1 MRAVMTATITSTT
14 DTHEESEMQ
23 EEMTGHKRMTM
34 GWGRFFAMIAVSII
48 VMFPLMYQLVYSVD
62 HATFSLTRLVSS
74 VVMGCVMA
82 VIMLAFMWK
91 MYEGQGAKLAVL
103 IGAIV
108 LGVGTLAINRQQ
120 TLIGDV
126 DFMKS
131 MIPHHS
137 IAINNARKADIRD
150 PRVRKLADGIIRA
163 QVKEIAEMKL
173 LVDDIEKNGKRG
185 NTTLPPTTAQ
195 LTEDMKPEIGEAVR

>member
-1 MRAVMTATITSTT
+1 MNSDRQSTHAMMRMS
-14 DTHEESEMQ
+14 
-23 EEMTGHKRMTM
+23 
-34 GWGRFFAMIAVSII
+34 WGRFFAMIATSTI
-48 VMFPLMYQLVYSVD
+48 VMFPLMYQLVYSAD

-82 VIMLAFMWK
+82 AVMLAFMWR
-91 MYEGQGAKLAVL
+91 MYAGPRTKLAIL

-108 LGVGTLAINRQQ
+108 LGVLILAINRQQ

-163 QVKEIAEMKL
+163 QVKEIAEMNL
-173 LVDDIEKNGKRG
+173 LVDDIENNGARG
-185 NTTLPPTTAQ
+185 SVTLPPRTAE
-195 LTEDMKPEIGEAVR
+195 LTPDMTPEIGEAVR

>member
-1 MRAVMTATITSTT
+1 METKSRTT
-14 DTHEESEMQ
+14 DMA
-23 EEMTGHKRMTM
+23 MKM
-34 GWGRFFAMIAVSII
+34 GWGRFFAMIATSTI
-48 VMFPLMYQLVYSVD
+48 VMFPLMYQLVFSAD
-62 HATFSLTRLVSS
+62 HVTFSLTRLVSS

-91 MYEGQGAKLAVL
+91 MYTGPGTKLAILV
-103 IGAIV
+103 GAIL
-108 LGVGTLAINRQQ
+108 LGVIILAVNRQQ

-137 IAINNARKADIRD
+137 IAINNARKATLRD
-150 PRVRKLADGIIRA
+150 PRVRKLTDAIIRA

-173 LVDDIEKNGKRG
+173 LVEDIDKNGARG
-185 NTTLPPTTAQ
+185 SAALPPSTAA
-195 LTEDMKPEIGEAVR
+195 LTQDMKSEIEQAVR

>member
-1 MRAVMTATITSTT
+1 
-14 DTHEESEMQ
+14 MQ
-23 EEMTGHKRMTM
+23 QDQQAMAQHGRMTM
-34 GWGRFFAMIAVSII
+34 SWGRFAAMIAVSTA

-62 HATFSLTRLVSS
+62 HATFSLTRLVSA

-82 VIMLAFMWK
+82 AIMLAFMWK
-91 MYEGQGAKLAVL
+91 MYAGQVTKLAVL
-103 IGAIV
+103 IGSIALGVIV
-108 LGVGTLAINRQQ
+108 LTVNRQQ

-163 QVKEIAEMKL
+163 QVKEIAEMKI
-173 LVDDIEKNGKRG
+173 LVADIEKNGKRG
-185 NTTLPPTTAQ
+185 STSLPPRTAQ
-195 LTEDMKPEIGEAVR
+195 LTPDMQPEIAEAVR

>member
-1 MRAVMTATITSTT
+1 MTAATTSSKAMSKREKTMN
-14 DTHEESEMQ
+14 HEQTADHQMV
-23 EEMTGHKRMTM
+23 KM
-34 GWGRFFAMIAVSII
+34 GWGRFFGMIAVSTV
-48 VMFPLMYQLVYSVD
+48 VMFPLMYQLVYSTD

-91 MYEGQGAKLAVL
+91 MYEGHAVKLSVL
-103 IGAIV
+103 MGSIIF
-108 LGVGTLAINRQQ
+108 GVGVLAINRQQ

-126 DFMKS
+126 NFMKS

-163 QVKEIAEMKL
+163 QVMEIAEMKL
-173 LVDDIEKNGKRG
+173 LIDDIEKNGARG
-185 NTTLPPTTAQ
+185 NTRLPPRTAE
-195 LTEDMKPEIGEAVR
+195 LTPDMKPEIEEAVQ

>member
-1 MRAVMTATITSTT
+1 MEAT
-14 DTHEESEMQ
+14 DRNTHSM
-23 EEMTGHKRMTM
+23 MKM
-34 GWGRFFAMIAVSII
+34 GWSRFFAMIATSTI
-48 VMFPLMYQLVYSVD
+48 VMFPLMYQLVYSAD

-91 MYEGQGAKLAVL
+91 MYAGLGTKLTVL
-103 IGAIV
+103 AGSIV
-108 LGVGTLAINRQQ
+108 LGVVILAINRQQ
-120 TLIGDV
+120 ALIGDI

-137 IAINNARKADIRD
+137 IAINNARKAGIRD
-150 PRVRKLADGIIRA
+150 PRVRRLADGIIRA

-173 LVDDIEKNGKRG
+173 LVDDIEKNGSRG
-185 NTTLPPTTAQ
+185 SVALPPRTAEQ
-195 LTEDMKPEIGEAVR
+195 TPDMKPEIEQAVQ

>member
-1 MRAVMTATITSTT
+1 MKKMS
-14 DTHEESEMQ
+14 
-23 EEMTGHKRMTM
+23 
-34 GWGRFFAMIAVSII
+34 WGRFFAMIATSTI
-48 VMFPLMYQLVYSVD
+48 VMFPLMYQLVYSAD

-82 VIMLAFMWK
+82 VIMLGFMWK
-91 MYEGQGAKLAVL
+91 MYAGPTTKLAVL
-103 IGAIV
+103 VVSIA
-108 LGVGTLAINRQQ
+108 LGVIIFAINRQQ

-150 PRVRKLADGIIRA
+150 PRVRRLADGIIRA

-173 LVDDIEKNGKRG
+173 LLDDLKRSG
-185 NTTLPPTTAQ
+185 ARGSVTLSPRSAE
-195 LTEDMKPEIGEAVR
+195 LTPDMKPEIDQAVQ

>member
-1 MRAVMTATITSTT
+1 MERETSGQKT
-14 DTHEESEMQ
+14 M
-23 EEMTGHKRMTM
+23 KM
-34 GWGRFFAMIAVSII
+34 GWSRFFAMIAVSTL
-48 VMFPLMYQLVYSVD
+48 VMFPLMYQLVYSAD

-82 VIMLAFMWK
+82 IIMLAFMWK
-91 MYEGQGAKLAVL
+91 MYEGQAIKLAVL
-103 IGAIV
+103 ISAIV
-108 LGVGTLAINRQQ
+108 VGVVTLAINRQQ
-120 TLIGDV
+120 MLIGDV

-163 QVKEIAEMKL
+163 QVMEIAEMKL
-173 LVDDIEKNGKRG
+173 LVADIEKNGTRG
-185 NTTLPPTTAQ
+185 TTSLPPRTAE
-195 LTEDMKPEIGEAVR
+195 LTQDMQPEIDAAVK

>member
-1 MRAVMTATITSTT
+1 MDSKSQSSPST
-14 DTHEESEMQ
+14 M
-23 EEMTGHKRMTM
+23 KM
-34 GWGRFFAMIAVSII
+34 GWGRFFAMIATSTI
-48 VMFPLMYQLVYSVD
+48 VMFPLMYQLVYSAD

-82 VIMLAFMWK
+82 VTMLAFMWK
-91 MYEGQGAKLAVL
+91 MYAGPSTKLAVL
-103 IGAIV
+103 VGSIALGAIV
-108 LGVGTLAINRQQ
+108 LAINRQQ

-137 IAINNARKADIRD
+137 IAINNARNANIRD

-173 LVDDIEKNGKRG
+173 LVDDINQNGG
-185 NTTLPPTTAQ
+185 QGSVTLPPRTAE
-195 LTEDMKPEIGEAVR
+195 LTPDMRPEIEQAVR

>member
-1 MRAVMTATITSTT
+1 MENMQSTNAQP
-14 DTHEESEMQ
+14 M
-23 EEMTGHKRMTM
+23 M
-34 GWGRFFAMIAVSII
+34 GWGRFFAMIAVSTVI
-48 VMFPLMYQLVYSVD
+48 MFPLMYQLVYVPE

-74 VVMGCVMA
+74 VVMGCVMS
-82 VIMLAFMWK
+82 VVMLAFMWR
-91 MYEGQGAKLAVL
+91 MYAGRAAKLVVL
-103 IGAIV
+103 VGSIV
-108 LGVGTLAINRQQ
+108 VGVGVLAINRQQ
-120 TLIGDV
+120 SLIGDV

-173 LVDDIEKNGKRG
+173 LVADIEKNGARG
-185 NTTLPPTTAQ
+185 TTPLPARTAER
-195 LTEDMKPEIGEAVR
+195 TPDMEPEIAAAVR

>member
-1 MRAVMTATITSTT
+1 MDRKSEST
-14 DTHEESEMQ
+14 DSM
-23 EEMTGHKRMTM
+23 MKM
-34 GWGRFFAMIAVSII
+34 GWSRFFAMVATSTI
-48 VMFPLMYQLVYSVD
+48 VMFPLMYQLVYSAD

-82 VIMLAFMWK
+82 VIMLTLMWK
-91 MYEGQGAKLAVL
+91 MYVGPKTKLAVL
-103 IGAIV
+103 LGSIV
-108 LGVGTLAINRQQ
+108 LGVVILAINRQQ
-120 TLIGDV
+120 MLIGDI

-163 QVKEIAEMKL
+163 QVKEIAEMTL
-173 LVDDIEKNGKRG
+173 LVDDIEKHSTRG
-185 NTTLPPTTAQ
+185 SVTLQPRTAD
-195 LTEDMKPEIGEAVR
+195 LTSDMKPEIEQAVR

>member
-1 MRAVMTATITSTT
+1 MEHAMS
-14 DTHEESEMQ
+14 
-23 EEMTGHKRMTM
+23 GHGAMKM
-34 GWGRFFAMIAVSII
+34 GWGRFFAMIAVSTL
-48 VMFPLMYQLVYSVD
+48 VMFPLMYQLVYSAD
-62 HATFSLTRLVSS
+62 HATFSLTWLVSS

-91 MYEGQGAKLAVL
+91 MYEGQKAKLAVL

-108 LGVGTLAINRQQ
+108 LGVVTLAINRQQ
-120 TLIGDV
+120 MLIGDV

-137 IAINNARKADIRD
+137 IAINNALKANIRD

-163 QVKEIAEMKL
+163 QVMEIAEMKL
-173 LVDDIEKNGKRG
+173 LVADIEKNGARG
-185 NTTLPPTTAQ
+185 KNSLPPRTAE
-195 LTEDMKPEIGEAVR
+195 LTQDMQPEIEAAVK

>member
-1 MRAVMTATITSTT
+1 MNVKQDAADQMT
-14 DTHEESEMQ
+14 
-23 EEMTGHKRMTM
+23 KM
-34 GWGRFFAMIAVSII
+34 GWSRFFAMIAVSTI
-48 VMFPLMYQLVYSVD
+48 VMFPLMYQLVYTAD
-62 HATFSLTRLVSS
+62 HATFSLTRLISA

-91 MYEGQGAKLAVL
+91 MYAGPTTKLAVL
-103 IGAIV
+103 AVSIIAGIGF
-108 LGVGTLAINRQQ
+108 LAINRQQ
-120 TLIGDV
+120 SLIGDV
-126 DFMKS
+126 SFMKS

-173 LVDDIEKNGKRG
+173 LLRDIDRDGTRG
-185 NTTLPPTTAQ
+185 STTLSPRTAD
-195 LTEDMKPEIGEAVR
+195 LTPDMKPEIEEAVQ

>member
-1 MRAVMTATITSTT
+1 MATMDSKSQST
-14 DTHEESEMQ
+14 HSM
-23 EEMTGHKRMTM
+23 MKM
-34 GWGRFFAMIAVSII
+34 GWGRFFAMIATSTI
-48 VMFPLMYQLVYSVD
+48 VMFPLMYQLVYSAD

-82 VIMLAFMWK
+82 AIMLAFMWK
-91 MYEGQGAKLAVL
+91 MYAGPTTKLAILV
-103 IGAIV
+103 GSVV
-108 LGVGTLAINRQQ
+108 LGALILAINRQQ

-150 PRVRKLADGIIRA
+150 PRVRKLADGIIRS
-163 QVKEIAEMKL
+163 QIMEIAEMKL
-173 LVDDIEKNGKRG
+173 LVDDIEKNDVRG
-185 NTTLPPTTAQ
+185 SVTLPPRTAEQ
-195 LTEDMKPEIGEAVR
+195 TPDMKPEIEQAVR

>member
-1 MRAVMTATITSTT
+1 MTEQNQGRAPGAKMMMMSWGKFAT
-14 DTHEESEMQ
+14 
-23 EEMTGHKRMTM
+23 
-34 GWGRFFAMIAVSII
+34 MIAVSTAI
-48 VMFPLMYQLVYSVD
+48 MFPLMYQLVYSLD

-74 VVMGCVMA
+74 LVMGCVMA
-82 VIMLAFMWK
+82 AVMLAFMWN
-91 MYEGQGAKLAVL
+91 MYRGQGTKLAVL
-103 IGAIV
+103 VGSIV
-108 LGVGTLAINRQQ
+108 LGIAILLVNRNQ

-163 QVKEIAEMKL
+163 QVKEIAEMNI
-173 LVDDIEKNGKRG
+173 LVADIQRNGKRG
-185 NTTLPPTTAQ
+185 SVTLPAQ
-195 LTEDMKPEIGEAVR
+195 EARLTPDMQPEIDAAVR

>member
-1 MRAVMTATITSTT
+1 MDPKTQHPQAM
-14 DTHEESEMQ
+14 M
-23 EEMTGHKRMTM
+23 KM
-34 GWGRFFAMIAVSII
+34 GWSRFFAMIATSTV
-48 VMFPLMYQLVYSVD
+48 VMFPLMYQLVYSAD

-82 VIMLAFMWK
+82 AIMLAFMWK
-91 MYEGQGAKLAVL
+91 MYEGPRTKLAVL
-103 IGAIV
+103 VGSIV
-108 LGVGTLAINRQQ
+108 LGVIVLAVNRQQ
-120 TLIGDV
+120 MLIGDV

-150 PRVRKLADGIIRA
+150 PRVRGLADAIIRA

-173 LVDDIEKNGKRG
+173 LVDDIEQHGARG
-185 NTTLPPTTAQ
+185 SVPLPPRTAA
-195 LTEDMKPEIGEAVR
+195 LTPDMKPEIEQAVR